1 MAKKDTKKNKK
12 QFPIDER
19 PVIFNTIDDDTVNFI
34 GRYIK
39 AEQIFMLSLNDAHSE
54 FIHKEDVGDWWYFDE
69 HPTIVNEVL
78 NTTKK
83 VKKKK
88 KIDEHDEDNS
98 DVSENSENSD
108 NKTHSFSAP
117 KFPQLPPFLMNFVNH
132 IQQETGTQFQM
143 VNVRVV
149 GEDDLQDLPKD
160 VLEQILQ
167 NAINDEKFE
176 LASKIRDIIKNKQ
189 DGEQDSQD

>member
-12 QFPIDER
+12 EFPIDDR
-19 PVIFNTIDDDTVNFI
+19 PVIFNLIDDDTVNFV
-34 GRYIK
+34 GRYL
-39 AEQIFMLSLNDAHSE
+39 ESEEIFMVSLNDIHSE
-54 FIHKEDVGDWWYFDE
+54 FVHKEEVDKWWYINE
-69 HPTIVNEVL
+69 HPTIVEEVL

-88 KIDEHDEDNS
+88 KIEENNEDNS
-98 DVSENSENSD
+98 DVSENSDIKNI
-108 NKTHSFSAP
+108 SFSAP
-117 KFPQLPPFLMNFVNH
+117 PFPQLPPFLMNFVNQ

-149 GEDDLQDLPKD
+149 GEDDLDDLPKD

-167 NAINDEKFE
+167 TAINDEKFE
-176 LASKIRDIIKNKQ
+176 LASKIRDIIKNRAN
-189 DGEQDSQD
+189 GEQDSQS